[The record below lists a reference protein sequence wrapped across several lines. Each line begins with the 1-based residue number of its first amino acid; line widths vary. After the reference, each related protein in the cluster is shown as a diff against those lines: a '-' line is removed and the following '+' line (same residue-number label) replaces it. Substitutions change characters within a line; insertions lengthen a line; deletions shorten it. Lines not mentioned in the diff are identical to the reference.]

1 MCKVSEC
8 LKIDGNKEKL
18 IKRISQRTKINPET
32 GCIEWTARS
41 RTSFGYGQ
49 IGLKGFASLRVHRI
63 VWTIANGEIPENLL
77 IMHSCDNPLCCNLEH
92 LSLGTHKDNTTD
104 MWTKGRQSEPPIH
117 KALEEYRERN
127 PGKFRG
133 EDNATSKLKE
143 FQVLEILTS
152 PESPKYFC
160 EKFNISKHTISLIR
174 KRKIWK
180 HVEVPSE
187 Y

>member
-1 MCKVSEC
+1 
-8 LKIDGNKEKL
+8 
-18 IKRISQRTKINPET
+18 
-32 GCIEWTARS
+32 
-41 RTSFGYGQ
+41 
-49 IGLKGFASLRVHRI
+49 
-63 VWTIANGEIPENLL
+63 
-77 IMHSCDNPLCCNLEH
+77 
-92 LSLGTHKDNTTD
+92 

-133 EDNATSKLKE
+133 EDNTTSKLKE
-143 FQVLEILTS
+143 FQVLGILTS

-180 HVEVPSE
+180 HVEVPNE